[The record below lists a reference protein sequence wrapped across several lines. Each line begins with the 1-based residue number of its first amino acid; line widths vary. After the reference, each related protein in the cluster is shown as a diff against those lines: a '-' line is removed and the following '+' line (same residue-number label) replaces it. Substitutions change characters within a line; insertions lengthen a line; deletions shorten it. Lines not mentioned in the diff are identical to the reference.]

1 MQSLIYLLIITTIH
15 ALQTTS
21 TDSCNQTNNCI
32 PSIFQS
38 YNLTSR
44 ATSSKGL
51 NWILGDELN
60 GGLDRNTFFR
70 QYYEKV
76 PVVIKRNPSIANYY
90 GDLFPFSAVSTVVDN
105 FPDQRKLDDW
115 VIVNKNFVT
124 KSKYTKVTEI
134 YDAYLQGNTLGM
146 FILNRLYPQLGVL
159 VDDLDRDFG
168 FPWRVNLYLT
178 PNGAKG
184 FLPHTDQHDFFI
196 LQTGGKKKW
205 RVYGNPI
212 PLNTRNQEQGKKSG
226 KPLREKDLG
235 TPVLEVVLNQGD
247 ALYVP
252 RGFIHVAET
261 FEETGSLHLT
271 VRGTNSFFFNMGHVF
286 NKMLPT
292 PPKALGLPALNTLQE
307 FDIDF
312 RRSTPVHWL
321 NEKNKETQHALIKY
335 GVKHGG
341 DVLNICS
348 PTVKDKKKKCTLTK
362 RWLAAL
368 MRASAKHRRQTSK
381 TRKNVRKASR
391 IKIKK
396 WVQDNINIPKCITS
410 MNLLRNKINVEHHK
424 LLKHV
429 ETIFNKKK
437 TSMGLS
443 LESELMTP
451 SFPLHS
457 YVRIRKGIEMVEKKS
472 KRKTGKGWKLM
483 KKVTDDQGNVILK
496 SHLFQYSMKSILE
509 EVVEWSKKS
518 MESKDIVHFQVKNG
532 FEHVKDDFQLI
543 SLMNVLNDLRFV
555 DKLEVSR
562 QEEPRGEKEKKKGR
576 KKVKGD
582 RDEL

>member
-1 MQSLIYLLIITTIH
+1 
-15 ALQTTS
+15 
-21 TDSCNQTNNCI
+21 
-32 PSIFQS
+32 
-38 YNLTSR
+38 
-44 ATSSKGL
+44 
-51 NWILGDELN
+51 
-60 GGLDRNTFFR
+60 
-70 QYYEKV
+70 
-76 PVVIKRNPSIANYY
+76 
-90 GDLFPFSAVSTVVDN
+90 
-105 FPDQRKLDDW
+105 
-115 VIVNKNFVT
+115 
-124 KSKYTKVTEI
+124 
-134 YDAYLQGNTLGM
+134 
-146 FILNRLYPQLGVL
+146 
-159 VDDLDRDFG
+159 
-168 FPWRVNLYLT
+168 
-178 PNGAKG
+178 
-184 FLPHTDQHDFFI
+184 
-196 LQTGGKKKW
+196 
-205 RVYGNPI
+205 
-212 PLNTRNQEQGKKSG
+212 
-226 KPLREKDLG
+226 
-235 TPVLEVVLNQGD
+235 
-247 ALYVP
+247 
-252 RGFIHVAET
+252 
-261 FEETGSLHLT
+261 
-271 VRGTNSFFFNMGHVF
+271 
-286 NKMLPT
+286 
-292 PPKALGLPALNTLQE
+292 
-307 FDIDF
+307 
-312 RRSTPVHWL
+312 
-321 NEKNKETQHALIKY
+321 
-335 GVKHGG
+335 
-341 DVLNICS
+341 
-348 PTVKDKKKKCTLTK
+348 
-362 RWLAAL
+362 

-483 KKVTDDQGNVILK
+483 KKVTDDQGNVIIK

-532 FEHVKDDFQLI
+532 FQNVKDDFQLI
-543 SLMNVLNDLRFV
+543 SLLNVLNDLRFV

-562 QEEPRGEKEKKKGR
+562 QEEPREGKDKKKGR